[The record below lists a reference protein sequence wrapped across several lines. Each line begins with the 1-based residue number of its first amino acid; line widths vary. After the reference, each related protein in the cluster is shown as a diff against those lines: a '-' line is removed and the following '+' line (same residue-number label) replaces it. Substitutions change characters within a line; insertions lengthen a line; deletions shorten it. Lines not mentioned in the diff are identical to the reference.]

1 MIATSLLC
9 QLAKKLFL
17 VGFAVLITPGS
28 LMQLVAATAVSLF
41 LLPMQMAAA
50 PFVHP
55 SDNYLAVATSLVV
68 VVVFFLCVLLKV
80 RVYSHERAHA
90 CR

>member
-17 VGFAVLITPGS
+17 VGFAVRITPGS
-28 LMQLVAATAVSLF
+28 LLQLVAATAVSLF
-41 LLPMQMAAA
+41 LLPLQTAAA

-55 SDNYLAVATSLVV
+55 SDNYLAVATSLVM
-68 VVVFFLCVLLKV
+68 VVVFFLCVM
-80 RVYSHERAHA
+80 